1 MAHRVS
7 AGLVAFHVDADG
19 VIHVF
24 LGHMG
29 GPYWA
34 RRDLGGWSIPK
45 GEFDPLVEPAAVAA
59 RREFA
64 EEIGVAAP
72 DGPELDLG
80 THVQPSGKRVVALAV
95 RAGPDLAYVRSNEF
109 LLEWPPRSGVRVLV
123 PEIDRAAWFPLDR
136 ARSRVVPG
144 QVPILDALERAL
156 TGTAGTAGTAGA
168 PPREAGEA

>member
-7 AGLVAFHVDADG
+7 AGLAAFHVDADG

-45 GEFDPLVEPAAVAA
+45 GEFDPLAEPAAVAA

-72 DGPELDLG
+72 DGPVLDLG
-80 THVQPSGKRVVALAV
+80 THVQPSGKRVIALAV
-95 RAGPDLAYVRSNEF
+95 RAGPDLAFVRSNEF
-109 LLEWPPRSGVRVLV
+109 LLEWPPRSGVLV
-123 PEIDRAAWFPLDR
+123 PFPEIDRAAWFPLDR
-136 ARSRVVPG
+136 ARRRVVPG

-156 TGTAGTAGTAGA
+156 AGTAGSVGA
-168 PPREAGEA
+168 PPRESGEA